1 MAKEDEKNYNRS
13 RRNRRASYILMF
25 VFALVIAGGIVML
38 INGIK
43 IDTNA
48 TSIDAVWA
56 MVGKIVLCILGSI
69 LTLGG
74 LFMLISAIVMA
85 ATKFEGKSRNPINNF
100 FRDTVSEFQDMIDET
115 GETLAPGHKDK
126 KVCPECGE
134 ENDADDTICSRCG
147 GGLGE

>member
-1 MAKEDEKNYNRS
+1 MAKEEEKNYNRS

-100 FRDTVSEFQDMIDET
+100 F
-115 GETLAPGHKDK
+115 
-126 KVCPECGE
+126 
-134 ENDADDTICSRCG
+134 
-147 GGLGE
+147 